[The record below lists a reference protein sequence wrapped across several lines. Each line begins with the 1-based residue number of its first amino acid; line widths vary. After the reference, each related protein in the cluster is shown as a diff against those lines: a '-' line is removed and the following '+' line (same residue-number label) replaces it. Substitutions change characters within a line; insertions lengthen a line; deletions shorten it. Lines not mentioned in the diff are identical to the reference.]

1 MRGTIIVDVHAL
13 HGVPSILMGV
23 LTAALGIVLM
33 VNPSATVTLTTFA
46 LGWTLAI
53 VGFSELVLAFASVSP
68 GRFPM
73 RLLVGVLYGLT
84 GLVVIASAS
93 AEAERLTLFVG
104 LMLTVRG
111 LVAGVVAV
119 QVKGIPGWRWSL
131 ADAMASLVVGGL
143 ILVRW
148 PSSSDWELG
157 TLVGFALVVT
167 GASRAVFAARL
178 RALPPVRSEG
188 RRSNRPEPSPGR
200 DRVED
205 HARHGHRVGHIP

>member
-1 MRGTIIVDVHAL
+1 MRGSIIVDVHAL

-23 LTAALGIVLM
+23 LTAALGIALM
-33 VNPSATVTLTTFA
+33 VNPSATVTLTAFA

-53 VGFSELVLAFASVSP
+53 VGFSELVLAFASMSP

-93 AEAERLTLFVG
+93 AEAESLTLFVG

-111 LVAGVVAV
+111 VVAGVVAF
-119 QVKGIPGWRWSL
+119 QVDGLPGWRWPL
-131 ADAMASLVVGGL
+131 ADAMASLVIGGL
-143 ILVRW
+143 IVVRW
-148 PSSSDWELG
+148 PSSTDWKLG
-157 TLVGFALVVT
+157 MLVGLSLVVT

-188 RRSNRPEPSPGR
+188 RRSGRSEPS
-200 DRVED
+200 
-205 HARHGHRVGHIP
+205 ARHRHRVGHIR